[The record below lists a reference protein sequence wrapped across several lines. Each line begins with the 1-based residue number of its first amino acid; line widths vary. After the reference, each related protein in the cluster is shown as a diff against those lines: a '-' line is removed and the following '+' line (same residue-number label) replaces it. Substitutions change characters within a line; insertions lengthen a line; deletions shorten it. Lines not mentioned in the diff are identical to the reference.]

1 MVPRFGRGHWFW
13 IHTRLKRVQ
22 SFGDRRSKLV
32 QASKKIG
39 SQASGGEASAGPSG
53 LARGRGRSRV
63 YGGEG
68 PGGGNALPRSAGAAG
83 QALSEA
89 GPVLGKGTEIGT
101 GACAT
106 SSTCSRRRGSGL
118 WGMGSGLA
126 PTLALAGLSPPYPPF
141 PTAGLCS
148 GQKGANCF
156 LLSNRF
162 SPLREQRPLRFAGSL
177 RSAESRNKFGHRQTT
192 ADKQTR
198 GAGAPRG
205 SCKYQISARRPE
217 NTRHGWVG
225 NGSLSDE
232 SRIRGE
238 LPLTTLGRRN
248 ERRRPAPPSARAN

>member
-13 IHTRLKRVQ
+13 IHTRRKRVQ

-53 LARGRGRSRV
+53 LARGRGRSGV

-106 SSTCSRRRGSGL
+106 SSTCSRRRSSGSGA
-118 WGMGSGLA
+118 WAVG
-126 PTLALAGLSPPYPPF
+126 PPQLRPWRGFPPRTPPF
-141 PTAGLCS
+141 RRQGCALGKRVQIACS
-148 GQKGANCF
+148 
-156 LLSNRF
+156 LSNRF
-162 SPLREQRPLRFAGSL
+162 VPTQRAEA
-177 RSAESRNKFGHRQTT
+177 SAVCWLVAQRRKSKQIRPPADHSRQT
-192 ADKQTR
+192 D
-198 GAGAPRG
+198 
-205 SCKYQISARRPE
+205 
-217 NTRHGWVG
+217 
-225 NGSLSDE
+225 
-232 SRIRGE
+232 
-238 LPLTTLGRRN
+238 
-248 ERRRPAPPSARAN
+248 ERRRSASRFL

>member
-13 IHTRLKRVQ
+13 IHTRRKRVQ

-126 PTLALAGLSPPYPPF
+126 PALALAGLPPPRSPPF
-141 PTAGLCS
+141 RRQGCALGKRVQIACS
-148 GQKGANCF
+148 
-156 LLSNRF
+156 LSNRF
-162 SPLREQRPLRFAGSL
+162 VPTQRAEA
-177 RSAESRNKFGHRQTT
+177 SAVCWLVAQRRKSKQIRPPADHSRQT
-192 ADKQTR
+192 D
-198 GAGAPRG
+198 
-205 SCKYQISARRPE
+205 
-217 NTRHGWVG
+217 
-225 NGSLSDE
+225 
-232 SRIRGE
+232 
-238 LPLTTLGRRN
+238 
-248 ERRRPAPPSARAN
+248 ERRRSASRFL

>member
-13 IHTRLKRVQ
+13 IHTRRKRVQ

-53 LARGRGRSRV
+53 LARGRGRSGV

-106 SSTCSRRRGSGL
+106 SSTCSRRRSSGSGA
-118 WGMGSGLA
+118 WAVGSPQLRPWRGV
-126 PTLALAGLSPPYPPF
+126 PPPCPPF
-141 PTAGLCS
+141 YDGRAVLWAKGRKLLSSVQSLCLHSESRGLC
-148 GQKGANCF
+148 G
-156 LLSNRF
+156 LLARCAAPEVETNSATGRPQQTNR
-162 SPLREQRPLRFAGSL
+162 RE
-177 RSAESRNKFGHRQTT
+177 
-192 ADKQTR
+192 
-198 GAGAPRG
+198 AP
-205 SCKYQISARRPE
+205 
-217 NTRHGWVG
+217 
-225 NGSLSDE
+225 
-232 SRIRGE
+232 
-238 LPLTTLGRRN
+238 
-248 ERRRPAPPSARAN
+248 ERLEVLVV

>member
-1 MVPRFGRGHWFW
+1 MVPRFGRGRWFW
-13 IHTRLKRVQ
+13 IHTRLKWAQ

-106 SSTCSRRRGSGL
+106 SSTCSRRRSSGL
-118 WGMGSGLA
+118 WGMGSGPA
-126 PTLALAGLSPPYPPF
+126 PTPALAGLSPPCPPF

-148 GQKGANCF
+148 GQKGANC
-156 LLSNRF
+156 LLSV
-162 SPLREQRPLRFAGSL
+162 QSL
-177 RSAESRNKFGHRQTT
+177 CPHSESRSKCGLLARCAAPKVETNSATGRPQQTNRREAPERLEVLVSIKFQPAGHE
-192 ADKQTR
+192 
-198 GAGAPRG
+198 
-205 SCKYQISARRPE
+205 ARD
-217 NTRHGWVG
+217 TDGWGVG
-225 NGSLSDE
+225 L
-232 SRIRGE
+232 
-238 LPLTTLGRRN
+238 
-248 ERRRPAPPSARAN
+248 

>member
-13 IHTRLKRVQ
+13 IHTRRKRVQ

-126 PTLALAGLSPPYPPF
+126 PALALAGLPPPRSPPF
-141 PTAGLCS
+141 RRQGCALGKRVQIACSLCPI
-148 GQKGANCF
+148 A
-156 LLSNRF
+156 L
-162 SPLREQRPLRFAGSL
+162 SPLREQKQVRFAGSL

-205 SCKYQISARRPE
+205 SCK
-217 NTRHGWVG
+217 
-225 NGSLSDE
+225 L
-232 SRIRGE
+232 
-238 LPLTTLGRRN
+238 
-248 ERRRPAPPSARAN
+248 